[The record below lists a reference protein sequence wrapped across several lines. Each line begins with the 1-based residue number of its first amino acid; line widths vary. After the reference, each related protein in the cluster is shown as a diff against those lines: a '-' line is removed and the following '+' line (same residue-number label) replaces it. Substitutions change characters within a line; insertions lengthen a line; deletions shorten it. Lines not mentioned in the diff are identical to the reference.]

1 MSIGWKSKFKWN
13 KSTLAIL
20 SSKSYSFYVFFCFD
34 VFCFFLKA
42 STYIAN
48 IVVRI
53 LMGSASYVREQGR
66 IEERTL
72 KLFIPYLVLNK
83 WKSCEFEDSIYQCL
97 MLLHKVT
104 IVAAHKIV
112 ISSLRKCNYYLK
124 LFNKDR
130 TNYHRPL
137 LQWCLLVIF
146 LAT

>member
-1 MSIGWKSKFKWN
+1 MLFFV
-13 KSTLAIL
+13 LMC
-20 SSKSYSFYVFFCFD
+20 FVFFPESINLYC
-34 VFCFFLKA
+34 
-42 STYIAN
+42 
-48 IVVRI
+48 IVGI
-53 LMGSASYVREQGR
+53 LMGSALYVREQGR

-83 WKSCEFEDSIYQCL
+83 WKSCEFEGSIYQRL
-97 MLLHKVT
+97 MLLHKVS

-137 LQWCLLVIF
+137 LQ
-146 LAT
+146 

>member
-1 MSIGWKSKFKWN
+1 MSIGWKSKFNWN

-20 SSKSYSFYVFFCFD
+20 SSKSYSFYVIFCFD
-34 VFCFFLKA
+34 VFFFSWKHQL
-42 STYIAN
+42 
-48 IVVRI
+48 I
-53 LMGSASYVREQGR
+53 LHSENTHELGIICQGAGKIR
-66 IEERTL
+66 ERTL

-83 WKSCEFEDSIYQCL
+83 WKSCEFEGSIYQRL
-97 MLLHKVT
+97 MLLHKVS

>member
-1 MSIGWKSKFKWN
+1 MSIGWKSKFNWN

-20 SSKSYSFYVFFCFD
+20 SSKSYLFYVVFCFD
-34 VFCFFLKA
+34 VSCFFSWKHQLIYSWA
-42 STYIAN
+42 RHHMS
-48 IVVRI
+48 
-53 LMGSASYVREQGR
+53 GSRGDF
-66 IEERTL
+66 IKERTL

-83 WKSCEFEDSIYQCL
+83 WKSFEFEDSIYQRL
-97 MLLHKVT
+97 MLLHKVS

>member
-20 SSKSYSFYVFFCFD
+20 SSKSYSFYF
-34 VFCFFLKA
+34 FFLFWCVLFFPE
-42 STYIAN
+42 SINLYCI
-48 IVVRI
+48 VRI

-83 WKSCEFEDSIYQCL
+83 WKSCEFEDSIYQRL